1 MSSKAV
7 STNTVSSK
15 PAIGMVLGTEDATPL
30 KFWFAVADK
39 TKVQL
44 DDIIY
49 IEVLDPEDPEESV
62 RFYGIVDEVRRRFE
76 GIQFEGD
83 TELVV
88 QGLMPASITYAA
100 HVLVTRV
107 EPEDFIPPGPGDQV
121 YMAEAEA
128 LEKALYLDNM
138 DAPLPAGVL
147 RNGEAGYLNFD
158 FINGAK
164 GAHINI
170 SGISGIATKT
180 SYALFLLYSIFNA
193 KNRKTRQSLI
203 DNPNATKAII
213 FNVKGEDLLFLD
225 QPNSQYREEEG
236 KWQEKRKSAE
246 TRFGICQLPE
256 HEFAS
261 VALHAPAREG
271 ENLLPD
277 VRQREGVD
285 PYLWTLH
292 AFAAGRMLPFVLTE
306 RDAMTNLGFL
316 VAHLEE
322 KLHKLAQAQRGP
334 GLEVEPG
341 DEAFSLEGQS
351 FNQSFPIG
359 ENEALD
365 VEEFLSSSGRVKL
378 KTFDD
383 LVTYLEYKLLFKGA
397 DDDDGRS
404 GGDPLWTAQQ
414 AKATREAFIR
424 RLRGAS
430 KHVRKLIRGDL
441 PAKALGRAKLDILNS
456 EKQVHVVDIHSLA
469 PLAQMFVVGVL
480 LKQVFD
486 EKESGRSGQI
496 FVVLDELNKYA
507 PSEGESPIKDVL
519 LDIAERGRSMGIV
532 LIGAQQTASEVERRI
547 VSNAAVRIVGRLDA
561 AEAERPEY
569 RFMPGSF
576 RLRSTI
582 LAPGTMIVHQPDI
595 PSPMMLSFPFPAWA
609 TRRKEVAMVVSDEEA
624 LDILN

>member
-1 MSSKAV
+1 MSSVTERPKH
-7 STNTVSSK
+7 
-15 PAIGMVLGTEDATPL
+15 AIGMVLGTEDATPL
-30 KFWFAVADK
+30 KFWFAVSDS

-49 IEVLDPEDPEESV
+49 IEVIDPEDPEESV

-76 GIQFEGD
+76 GVQFEGD

-88 QGLMPASITYAA
+88 QGLMPASVSYAA

-158 FINGAK
+158 FINGSK

-193 KNRKTRQSLI
+193 KNRKTRQTLI
-203 DNPNATKAII
+203 ENPNATKAII

-225 QPNSQYREEEG
+225 QPNSRYREEEG

-271 ENLLPD
+271 ENLMPD
-277 VRQREGVD
+277 VKQREGVS

-292 AFAAGRMLPFVLTE
+292 GFAAGRMLPFVLTE

-322 KLHKLAQAQRGP
+322 KLYKLAQSQRGP
-334 GLEVEPG
+334 GLEVEAG
-341 DEAFSLEGQS
+341 DEAFSLETES
-351 FNQSFPIG
+351 FNQHFPIA
-359 ENEALD
+359 EDEALD
-365 VEEFLSSSGRVKL
+365 VEAFLSSSGRTKL

-441 PAKALGRAKLDILNS
+441 PAKALSRAKLDILNS

-582 LAPGTMIVHQPDI
+582 LAPGTMIVHQPDV

-609 TRRKEVAMVVSDEEA
+609 TRRKEVATTVSDDEA
-624 LDILN
+624 LDVLN